1 MPEVVRECTV
11 GSFSAAQEASEG
23 AVGES
28 SRVDTA
34 PKRAEASTSLPGD
47 ALAAAAARRFV
58 RTALDQWAAGHSFA
72 DAGLTE
78 RVAADAVLL
87 VSELVTNAV
96 VHAGT
101 DVGLHCRVE
110 SAPAAGADAGRGCH
124 LVVEVTDR
132 HAARAVGGAAP
143 DPDDDAVLDGGDSG
157 DGGDG
162 SYGRTGRGLR
172 LVAELAESWGVTY
185 RRVSK
190 TVWFRLVLDGS
201 DRADDGLDLLPS
213 ARPSIVPQSRG
224 AAAERADVRW
234 TGQSA
239 FSFLAETSDI
249 LAGQFDEEMVASLAT
264 QLLVPRLADW
274 SAVWLRSEAAGGGMA
289 RARLAQVWHTKEN
302 RIEPLRRALEKDPPV
317 LSDGQR
323 GAVPWKWPGEPAAY
337 GPGGA
342 TLACRLVAGGREVGL
357 LLLGRVGLVGI
368 PGEVA
373 GLVEDFARR
382 VAHAVLAAR
391 QYTRQATISQVLQRG
406 LLPSGIAR
414 PPGLDTAIVYEP
426 SDGAWAGG
434 DFYDIFP
441 AGDRRWC
448 FALGDVC
455 GNGPEAAVVTGLA
468 RPVLRLLAREGY
480 AVGEV
485 LGRLNRT
492 LAEEAV
498 EAVEAAAAA
507 VSAAGVPVAGIGGGG
522 KFLSL
527 LCGELVP
534 YPEAE
539 GGGVRCTLASAGHPL
554 PLILRPDGSVRAA
567 AKPQMLLGVMEDV
580 EYECESFDL
589 APGDTLL
596 CVTDGVTERRSGSR
610 LFDDGDGL
618 SAVLATCAGLTAA
631 GVAERVRRAVDE
643 FAASPPDDDLAML
656 VLQAR

>member
-1 MPEVVRECTV
+1 MPELVRECTV
-11 GSFSAAQEASEG
+11 GSFSAAQSASEG
-23 AVGES
+23 AVGEG
-28 SRVDTA
+28 SRVGSKA
-34 PKRAEASTSLPGD
+34 KRAEASISLPGD

-58 RTALDQWAAGHSFA
+58 RTALDQWATGRGLA

-101 DVGLHCRVE
+101 DVGLHCRAE
-110 SAPAAGADAGRGCH
+110 PAPSAGPDSAKGGCH
-124 LVVEVTDR
+124 LIVEVTDR
-132 HAARAVGGAAP
+132 HAARPVGGAAP
-143 DPDDDAVLDGGDSG
+143 DPDDYGGLG
-157 DGGDG
+157 DVDDG
-162 SYGRTGRGLR
+162 SLGRTGRGLR

-201 DRADDGLDLLPS
+201 EADDCLEQMP
-213 ARPSIVPQSRG
+213 APASIVPRSRG
-224 AAAERADVRW
+224 AAEDRGDMRW
-234 TGQSA
+234 TGHSA

-274 SAVWLRSEAAGGGMA
+274 SAVWLRSETAGGGA
-289 RARLAQVWHTKEN
+289 GRARLAQVWHTKES

-317 LSDGQR
+317 LPESLR
-323 GAVPWKWPGEPAAY
+323 AGAVPWKWPGGPAAY

-357 LLLGRVGLVGI
+357 LLLGRGGLLGI

-373 GLVEDFARR
+373 GVVEDFARR

-406 LLPSGIAR
+406 LLPSGISR
-414 PPGLDTAIVYEP
+414 PPNLETAIVYEP
-426 SDGAWAGG
+426 TEGAWAGG

-441 AGDRRWC
+441 AGESRWW

-455 GNGPEAAVVTGLA
+455 GKGPEAAVVTGLA
-468 RPVLRLLAREGY
+468 RPVLRLLAREGHG
-480 AVGEV
+480 VGEV
-485 LGRLNRT
+485 LGKLNRT
-492 LAEEAV
+492 LAEETAA
-498 EAVEAAAAA
+498 AVEAAAAA
-507 VSAAGVPVAGIGGGG
+507 VSAAGVPVAGTGGGG
-522 KFLSL
+522 KFLSM
-527 LCGELVP
+527 LCGQLVP
-534 YPEAE
+534 YPEEE

-554 PLILRPDGSVRAA
+554 PLILRPDGSVQAA

-580 EYECESFDL
+580 EYACESFDL

-596 CVTDGVTERRSGSR
+596 CVTDGVTERRSGRR

-643 FAASPPDDDLAML
+643 FAASPPEDDLAML